1 MSNDIRSI
9 LERLTVLEGQITP
22 TTVDHGLNKQQK
34 SVPQLPALFKP
45 KKISPVLGA
54 KKDPKHPMAGY
65 MVGADESKQIRK
77 NSLEE
82 AMADIE
88 EDMLSKVKHD
98 LNVYLDRLEDKIADR
113 GDLKDKKP
121 YHIDKIAK
129 KDDRDRALIN
139 KAVDAVERGEAE
151 EDVNENDYDI
161 TNPEFDH
168 DIEDKVDT
176 AAVSAQQPIKTVAM
190 EDSVVFEIHGDDEHG
205 YRIQRGIK
213 SLPTKFPSIDH
224 AQMAIDIF
232 KGRKKNQDQDQD
244 YVEER

>member
-9 LERLTVLEGQITP
+9 LERLTVLEGQTTP

-54 KKDPKHPMAGY
+54 KKDPKHPMDGY
-65 MVGADESKQIRK
+65 MVGDDVESKK
-77 NSLEE
+77 NALEE

-98 LNVYLDRLEDKIADR
+98 LHVYLDRLEDKIADS

-151 EDVNENDYDI
+151 EDVNENDYDL

-168 DIEDKVDT
+168 DIEDKVDS

-190 EDSVVFEIHGDDEHG
+190 ENNVMFEIHGDDEQG
-205 YRIQRGIK
+205 YRIRHGIK
-213 SLPTKFPSIDH
+213 SLPTKFPNIDH

-232 KGRKKNQDQDQD
+232 KGRRKQQDQD
-244 YVEER
+244 YIDEH

>member
-1 MSNDIRSI
+1 
-9 LERLTVLEGQITP
+9 VLEGQTTP

-54 KKDPKHPMAGY
+54 KKDPKHPMDGY
-65 MVGADESKQIRK
+65 MVGDDVESKK
-77 NSLEE
+77 NALEE

-98 LNVYLDRLEDKIADR
+98 LNVYLDRLEDKIADG

-151 EDVNENDYDI
+151 EDVNENDYDL

-168 DIEDKVDT
+168 DIEDKVDS

-190 EDSVVFEIHGDDEHG
+190 ENNVMFEIHGDDEQG
-205 YRIQRGIK
+205 YRIRHGIK
-213 SLPTKFPSIDH
+213 SLPTKFPNIDH

-232 KGRKKNQDQDQD
+232 KGRRKQQDQD
-244 YVEER
+244 YIDEH

>member
-1 MSNDIRSI
+1 
-9 LERLTVLEGQITP
+9 
-22 TTVDHGLNKQQK
+22 
-34 SVPQLPALFKP
+34 VPQLPALFKP

-54 KKDPKHPMAGY
+54 KKDPKHPMDGY
-65 MVGADESKQIRK
+65 MVGDDVESKK
-77 NSLEE
+77 NALEE

-98 LNVYLDRLEDKIADR
+98 LNVYLDRLEDKIADG

-151 EDVNENDYDI
+151 EDVNENDYDL

-168 DIEDKVDT
+168 DIEDKVDS

-190 EDSVVFEIHGDDEHG
+190 ENNVMFEIHGDDEQG
-205 YRIQRGIK
+205 YRIRHGIK
-213 SLPTKFPSIDH
+213 SLPTKFPNIDH

-232 KGRKKNQDQDQD
+232 KGRRKQQDQD
-244 YVEER
+244 YIDEH

>member
-9 LERLTVLEGQITP
+9 LERLTVLEGQTTP

-54 KKDPKHPMAGY
+54 KKDPKHPMDGY
-65 MVGADESKQIRK
+65 MVGDDVESKK
-77 NSLEE
+77 NALEE

-98 LNVYLDRLEDKIADR
+98 LNVYLDRLEDKIADG

-151 EDVNENDYDI
+151 EDVNENDYDL

-168 DIEDKVDT
+168 DIEDKVDS

-190 EDSVVFEIHGDDEHG
+190 ENNVMFEIHGDDEQG
-205 YRIQRGIK
+205 YRIRHGIK
-213 SLPTKFPSIDH
+213 SLPTKFPNIDH

-232 KGRKKNQDQDQD
+232 KGRRKQQDQD
-244 YVEER
+244 YIDEH